1 MRKLCPNV
9 DLENALETVLEVPIP
24 EEMYNGPIP
33 EMHAWL
39 KCQAFDKASETD
51 ACVALDSTGTCRPQM
66 ARISEIQM
74 LMVLGTPLIPC
85 PIPHDRAF
93 SRSIHDRSIVSI
105 FIFLSLKI
113 HVHAMSGNI
122 YIFIGNSF

>member
-9 DLENALETVLEVPIP
+9 DQENALETVLEVPIP

-39 KCQAFDKASETD
+39 KSQAFDKASETD
-51 ACVALDSTGTCRPQM
+51 ACVVALDSNGPSRPAGQM
-66 ARISEIQM
+66 ARISEIHM

-85 PIPHDRAF
+85 PIPHDCAF
-93 SRSIHDRSIVSI
+93 SRSIHDRSIVRTSLP
-105 FIFLSLKI
+105 FLRNK
-113 HVHAMSGNI
+113 
-122 YIFIGNSF
+122 